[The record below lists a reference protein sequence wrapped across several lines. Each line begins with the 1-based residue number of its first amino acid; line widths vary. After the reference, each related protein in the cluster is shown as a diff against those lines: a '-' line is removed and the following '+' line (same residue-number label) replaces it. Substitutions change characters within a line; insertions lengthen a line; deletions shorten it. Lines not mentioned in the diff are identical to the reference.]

1 MKGWKKRLGIFSY
14 EKPVYKTQQLVGN
27 PDKNPASMKIAA
39 GLTALVAKYG
49 VTDTELNKACSSGIA
64 QAYARCVSKMQKR
77 LQTGASYDDL
87 MLKFSEEAKVLMA
100 VAGITDVEQQEALIL
115 DYFALVEAS
124 L

>member
-1 MKGWKKRLGIFSY
+1 MKGWKKRLGIFNY
-14 EKPVYKTQQLVGN
+14 EKPVYKQAPPEPQQ
-27 PDKNPASMKIAA
+27 KQHPASMKIAA

-77 LQTGASYDDL
+77 LQGGTSYDDL
-87 MLKFSEEAKVLMA
+87 LLKFSEEAKVLMA
-100 VAGITDVEQQEALIL
+100 VAGISDVEQQEALIL

>member
-1 MKGWKKRLGIFSY
+1 MKGWRGHLGVFSY
-14 EKPVYKTQQLVGN
+14 EKPVYKQGLAPVV
-27 PDKNPASMKIAA
+27 PAASMQIAA

-49 VTDTELNKACSSGIA
+49 VTDTNLNKTCSSGIT

-77 LQTGASYDDL
+77 LQTGASYDDIL
-87 MLKFSEEAKVLMA
+87 LKFSEESKALLA
-100 VAGITDVEQQEALIL
+100 VAGITDTEQQEALIL